1 MFFRKSNDWLE
12 KPSVLKMNGTND
24 VDVNVGNDTSVSYD
38 LGVYGGN
45 CLVFIKHGRGA
56 PWGIIS

>member
-1 MFFRKSNDWLE
+1 M
-12 KPSVLKMNGTND
+12 KMNDTNDVD

-45 CLVFIKHGRGA
+45 CLVLSNMGGEPRG
-56 PWGIIS
+56 G